1 MNWERGQCWL
11 EQSINCAAI
20 NAQKNSTSAVRQ
32 YVDWTNQ
39 RNEQTNKWMTLL
51 NTETLDRNDNP
62 DNRMPLKY
70 VLYHYFVMKIYAV
83 IIKFVKPTLSN
94 NISAGLS
101 T

>member
-1 MNWERGQCWL
+1 
-11 EQSINCAAI
+11 
-20 NAQKNSTSAVRQ
+20 
-32 YVDWTNQ
+32 
-39 RNEQTNKWMTLL
+39 MTLL